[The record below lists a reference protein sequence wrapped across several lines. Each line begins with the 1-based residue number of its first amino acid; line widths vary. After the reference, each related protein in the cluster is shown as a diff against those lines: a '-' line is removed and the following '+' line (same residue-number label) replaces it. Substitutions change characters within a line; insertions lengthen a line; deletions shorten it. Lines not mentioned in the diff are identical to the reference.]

1 MINFCN
7 TIVLTSKVMM
17 EKSKNVISAITVT
30 TFINNNSVDILNLID
45 KNNQYRTLLE
55 ALRLDNDTK
64 AQLLYIDK

>member
-30 TFINNNSVDILNLID
+30 TFIINNSVDILNLID
-45 KNNQYRTLLE
+45 KNKQYRTLLE
-55 ALRLDNDTK
+55 ALSLDNNTK

>member
-1 MINFCN
+1 MIDFYN
-7 TIVLTSKVMM
+7 TFVLASKVMM

-45 KNNQYRTLLE
+45 KNKQYRTLLE

-64 AQLLYIDK
+64 SQLLYIDK